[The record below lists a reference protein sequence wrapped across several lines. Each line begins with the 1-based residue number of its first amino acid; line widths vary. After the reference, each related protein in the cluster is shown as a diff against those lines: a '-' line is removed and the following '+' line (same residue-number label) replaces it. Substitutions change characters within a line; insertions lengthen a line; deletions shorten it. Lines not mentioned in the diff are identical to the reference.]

1 MNISSIYWISS
12 TKNLGSEVYFSKNY
26 GIREEYFYMLK
37 IKEDFIEL
45 AGFDYYPHA
54 DKLRDKNMSKH
65 SSSLKTWQKKLE
77 KGEIF
82 PLDNRPF

>member
-1 MNISSIYWISS
+1 
-12 TKNLGSEVYFSKNY
+12 
-26 GIREEYFYMLK
+26 MLK